1 MNKNPSIVNE
11 EPKPIDLI
19 KTWEESGYSIGF
31 TNGCFDLIHPG
42 HISLLHHAKN
52 ECDKLVVGL
61 NSDSSVAKLKGKDRP
76 IQKENARATVLLA
89 LKDVDVVIIFNEETP
104 IKLIELIKPDVLI
117 KGGDYKIDEIVGAE
131 FIQQNGGRVV
141 LSDYKNGHSTS
152 AVSYTHL
159 TLPTS
164 DLV

>member
-1 MNKNPSIVNE
+1 MNKNPSILNE

-117 KGGDYKIDEIVGAE
+117 KGGDYKIHEIAGAE

-152 AVSYTHL
+152 DIIKKIES
-159 TLPTS
+159 
-164 DLV
+164 

>member
-1 MNKNPSIVNE
+1 MNKNSSIVNE

-19 KTWEESGYSIGF
+19 RTWEESGYSIGF

-152 AVSYTHL
+152 DIIKKIES
-159 TLPTS
+159 
-164 DLV
+164 

>member
-1 MNKNPSIVNE
+1 MNKKPSIVNE
-11 EPKPIDLI
+11 EPKTIDLI
-19 KTWEESGYSIGF
+19 RTWEERGYSIGF
-31 TNGCFDLIHPG
+31 TNGCFALIHPG
-42 HISLLHHAKN
+42 HISLLHCAKN

-89 LKDVDVVIIFNEETP
+89 LEDVDVVIIFNEETP

-152 AVSYTHL
+152 EIIKKIGS
-159 TLPTS
+159 
-164 DLV
+164 

>member
-1 MNKNPSIVNE
+1 MNKNSSIVNE

-19 KTWEESGYSIGF
+19 RTWEESGYSIGF
-31 TNGCFDLIHPG
+31 TNGCFDIIHPG

-61 NSDSSVAKLKGKDRP
+61 NSDSSVEKLKGKDRP

-89 LKDVDVVIIFNEETP
+89 LKDVDTVIIFSEETP

-131 FIQQNGGRVV
+131 FIRQNGGRVV

-152 AVSYTHL
+152 DIIKKIES
-159 TLPTS
+159 
-164 DLV
+164 

>member
-1 MNKNPSIVNE
+1 MNKNSSIVNE

-19 KTWEESGYSIGF
+19 RTWEESGYSIGF
-31 TNGCFDLIHPG
+31 TNGCFDIIHPG
-42 HISLLHHAKN
+42 HISLLHCAKN

-89 LKDVDVVIIFNEETP
+89 LKDVDAVIIFNEETP
-104 IKLIELIKPDVLI
+104 IKLIKLIKPDVLI
-117 KGGDYKIDEIVGAE
+117 KGGDYKIDNIVGAE

-152 AVSYTHL
+152 DIIKKIES
-159 TLPTS
+159 
-164 DLV
+164 

>member
-1 MNKNPSIVNE
+1 MNKKPSIENVE
-11 EPKPIDLI
+11 SKPIDLI
-19 KTWEESGYSIGF
+19 RTWGKRGYSIGF

-61 NSDSSVAKLKGKDRP
+61 NSDSSVKKLKGKDRP

-89 LKDVDVVIIFNEETP
+89 LKDVDAVIIFNEETP
-104 IKLIELIKPDVLI
+104 IKLIKLIKPDVLI
-117 KGGDYKIDEIVGAE
+117 KGGDYKIDNIVGAE

-152 AVSYTHL
+152 EIIKKIGS
-159 TLPTS
+159 
-164 DLV
+164 